1 MPIRVVVVHGSDVLY
16 SQLHQYKLQVSDMS
30 AATQFVFN
38 DPNVVVPEPTAK
50 DYQLFAGF
58 DEGPPAKK
66 KK

>member
-1 MPIRVVVVHGSDVLY
+1 M
-16 SQLHQYKLQVSDMS
+16 
-30 AATQFVFN
+30 FN